1 MTACFAFCF
10 VVFAVCVSTGA
21 IRRKWFH
28 DGTPKVS
35 SKELHCSTTGKLHF
49 VLHGF
54 AGPKHE
60 ADIAAALCP
69 YGRVIGLYYAHGA
82 KSEDPLKV
90 AEGLAKEIERH
101 ANAEPDREI
110 VLIGESMG
118 ALLIRRAF
126 LDGLDQPWS
135 KRVTRIV
142 LLAGMNRGWDITG
155 RKPADMAFPQWFVMW
170 FGSWV
175 GRMMDIGR
183 LPMSMET
190 GAPFVANLR
199 LDWMRAVR
207 KLGAVAPE
215 VVQLRGDID
224 DIVSDEDSKDLGAIQ
239 SAKFAWLRVRGTGHG
254 DIAHFA
260 DRTEEANKF
269 IGDYRKAKFLVAA
282 TKPFAEV
289 QRHSEKDTFQP
300 DLEVTHVVFVLH
312 GIRDL
317 GQWAAAFEQDLQ
329 HEFAAMSSPSLPTTR
344 KLAVES
350 IRYGYFGMGPFLFMA
365 KRQNFVRWLMD
376 EYTETLAR
384 YPNAT
389 EIHFAGHSNGTYLL
403 ASALDQYRSL
413 YVNRVAF
420 GGSVVR
426 QSYNWP
432 KILKNNQVES
442 VRNYVAADDWI
453 VALFPRFFEPTIPY
467 AIFSNDIGSAGFKGF
482 SIPADRVTNVTYLEG
497 GHGAFLDRTG
507 EISRYLLLNDST
519 IEKAPTSKQCTVWSA
534 GSSWG
539 TWFFVWPAIIALLV
553 FVGWHVVMSATEPRW
568 PFFFGY
574 VLLLLALL
582 WTA

>member
-1 MTACFAFCF
+1 MTLFFAFCF
-10 VVFAVCVSTGA
+10 GVLLVCVFTGA
-21 IRRKWFH
+21 IRRKWVH
-28 DGTPKVS
+28 DGTPEIS
-35 SKELHCSTTGKLHF
+35 SKELHGGKTGKLHF
-49 VLHGF
+49 VLHGY
-54 AGPKHE
+54 AGPKRE
-60 ADIAAALCP
+60 ADIAGALRP
-69 YGRVIGLYYAHGA
+69 YGKVIGLYYPHGA

-90 AEGLAKEIERH
+90 AAGLAKEIERH
-101 ANAEPDREI
+101 ARAEPDREI
-110 VLIGESMG
+110 VLVGESMG
-118 ALLIRRAF
+118 ALLIRRAY
-126 LDGLDQPWS
+126 LDGLSQPWS
-135 KRVTRIV
+135 KRVSRIV

-155 RKPADMAFPQWFVMW
+155 RKPADMAIPQWFAMW
-170 FGSWV
+170 FGSWL
-175 GRMMDIGR
+175 GRIMDIGR
-183 LPMSMET
+183 LPMAMET

-199 LDWMRAVR
+199 LDWMRELR
-207 KLGAVAPE
+207 ELGADAPE

-239 SAKFAWLRVRGTGHG
+239 HAKFAWLRVRGTGHG
-254 DIAHFA
+254 DIAFFS
-260 DRTEEANKF
+260 DETKEAKKA
-269 IGDYRKAKFLVAA
+269 IGDYRKEKFLIAA
-282 TKPFAEV
+282 TKPFDQV
-289 QRHSEKDTFQP
+289 QQHGEKDTFHP

-329 HEFAAMSSPSLPTTR
+329 KEFAKVSGPKG

-389 EIHFAGHSNGTYLL
+389 EIHFTGHSNGTYLL

-413 YVNRVAF
+413 RIDRVAF

-426 QSYNWP
+426 KNYDWP
-432 KILKNNQVES
+432 KIIDNHQVES

-453 VALFPRFFEPTIPY
+453 VALFPRFFEPWLSDM
-467 AIFSNDIGSAGFKGF
+467 IFSNDLGSAGFNGF
-482 SIPADRVTNVTYLEG
+482 THVSARVTNVAYLTG
-497 GHGAFLDRTG
+497 GHGAFLDRTA
-507 EISRYLLLNDST
+507 EISRFLLLNDATFAKTPRS
-519 IEKAPTSKQCTVWSA
+519 EQSTVWSW
-534 GSSWG
+534 GSSWA
-539 TWFFVWPAIIALLV
+539 TWVLVWPLILSVLV

-568 PFFFGY
+568 PFFLGY